1 MMTNRPTMSEE
12 AKRLL
17 NEFRYEVLRDS
28 WNLTRL
34 DHDAIELKIDQ
45 LEEFIKQRY
54 ANHGTK

>member
-54 ANHGTK
+54 TNHGTK

>member
-1 MMTNRPTMSEE
+1 MMANKSTMSEE

-28 WNLTRL
+28 WNLTRA

-54 ANHGTK
+54 ATHGTK